1 MIRGGGGER
10 GCGVMVLVLV
20 LVVAFTANS

>member
-10 GCGVMVLVLV
+10 GCGVVMV